1 MIIMILKAAK
11 QVKVSEVIAQ
21 QVPLAPAP
29 VAVRR
34 IYMDITGHVDAALEA
49 LAKSKGISKK
59 AAVEAMILASV
70 QPQDLTL
77 KIKGRK

>member
-49 LAKSKGISKK
+49 AAKAKGQTKK
-59 AAVEAMILASV
+59 AFVESLILASV
-70 QPQDLTL
+70 GPRDVVM
-77 KIKGRK
+77 KGRK